1 MLFGYGAC
9 FPPSQRLPGNFPWG
23 SLRGLELSWG
33 PPFWGSSGGSFGLH
47 TWLPTGHDFEK
58 AFCQVRRFVVLKHDL
73 RHFCLFWLGCAPE
86 PALSKDSPP
95 ISVRSSEASIPP
107 FLDRPINVRR
117 GWACPFSLRHTF
129 FLTTMMVLRIFFIAA
144 LPCVHASPCSSRHV
158 IRLCV
163 MHSTRIHSRSR
174 PSTSPPLWPFVVWS
188 HSFGWHSSRTLRI
201 SLQLMVRAS
210 GRLSP
215 IVLMVPGESFGVF

>member
-1 MLFGYGAC
+1 MGLVSPPLRGSQGIFLGVLFGGLS
-9 FPPSQRLPGNFPWG
+9 FP
-23 SLRGLELSWG
+23 EG

-58 AFCQVRRFVVLKHDL
+58 AFCLVRRFVVLKHDL

-107 FLDRPINVRR
+107 FLDRPIDVRR

-129 FLTTMMVLRIFFIAA
+129 FWRRWWFFEFSSSPPCRACMLHHALHAMSYASASCILREYILVPGHRLLRHCGLSSFGLIA
-144 LPCVHASPCSSRHV
+144 LVDTLRGPYASPN
-158 IRLCV
+158 L
-163 MHSTRIHSRSR
+163 STHGAG
-174 PSTSPPLWPFVVWS
+174 L
-188 HSFGWHSSRTLRI
+188 G
-201 SLQLMVRAS
+201 
-210 GRLSP
+210 
-215 IVLMVPGESFGVF
+215 